1 MLPWM
6 IKFIFGG
13 VVDYYIRL
21 GRRFFILIG
30 GLLGA
35 FSFFILIFIDP
46 SIALILFA
54 FVLFIG
60 HCGIAF
66 VDVSADALAI
76 QISKEEERGKING
89 AMFSGLFIGM
99 AFGTSFIA
107 FIANAMGYTFAIF
120 IVGIIILL
128 TLIFPFIIKE
138 YKIKKNE

>member
-1 MLPWM
+1 MIDLDKHKLLKYPLFSTLYFSQGIIYALATVIIPIYLLEKGISLPVVTFVSGIVMLPWM

-46 SIALILFA
+46 GIALILFA

-66 VDVSADALAI
+66 IDVSADALAI
-76 QISKEEERGKING
+76 QISKEEERGKIR
-89 AMFSGLFIGM
+89 
-99 AFGTSFIA
+99 
-107 FIANAMGYTFAIF
+107 
-120 IVGIIILL
+120 
-128 TLIFPFIIKE
+128 
-138 YKIKKNE
+138 